1 MKKLIAIIAIVFCM
15 FGFTGCNSCTQ
26 QIKNLESDFSELD
39 RDIVVLNSFTG
50 DTVFKYSGPCYID
63 GNSNAGDI
71 TIIYRQNGKKAKKAD
86 FIGSHIIFVAVE
98 K

>member
-1 MKKLIAIIAIVFCM
+1 MKKIIAIIAIVFIA

-26 QIKNLESDFSELD
+26 QFKNLESDLAELE

-63 GNSNAGDI
+63 GASSAGDI
-71 TIIYRQNGKKAKKAD
+71 TIIYRSNRGKSKKAD
-86 FIGSHIIFVAVE
+86 FLGSHIIFIAVE

>member
-1 MKKLIAIIAIVFCM
+1 MKKLIAVIAVAICM
-15 FGFTGCNSCTQ
+15 FGFKDCNSRTQ
-26 QIKNLESDFSELD
+26 QIKNLESDFAELD

-63 GNSNAGDI
+63 RYSDAGDI
-71 TIIYRQNGKKAKKAD
+71 TIIYRPNGKKAKKAD
-86 FIGSHIIFVAVE
+86 FLGSHVIFVAVE